1 MSYSLSEIISK
12 TYAIFPGKIS
22 FEFNLGNP
30 LPSLVIK
37 YRKGSIFKGQKSF
50 WLTRYLVQFRIQLY
64 ALFIDWIQRIVIIN
78 EILYSCMNLY
88 SQLNSASAGFAKIPV
103 RLAVKYLQN
112 QQSNNVDKF
121 GDDACFI
128 LNSKKK
134 GN

>member
-78 EILYSCMNLY
+78 EISYSCMNLY